1 MKLLLL
7 NSINCIQL
15 KLGIMAYSIEE
26 IQQKLLLSAKIL
38 EKTSRVEWPFLRLRH
53 PHVAIVAQIYV
64 KFNLVKA
71 FLGKVLQF
79 VLYA

>member
-38 EKTSRVEWPFLRLRH
+38 EKTSRVE
-53 PHVAIVAQIYV
+53 
-64 KFNLVKA
+64 
-71 FLGKVLQF
+71 
-79 VLYA
+79 